1 MLFFAARRESALL
14 ILLPPRILPEAG
26 TLIALGST
34 RTKRWEDVQVLLD
47 AGIEVST
54 TMNVQHIES
63 LNDQVWQITG
73 IMCAKPYP
81 MESFGKRG
89 NCSS

>member
-54 TMNVQHIES
+54 TMNVNTS
-63 LNDQVWQITG
+63 KASMTRYG
-73 IMCAKPYP
+73 RSPASRCAKPYP